1 MKKSDFQM
9 WLDKLGKAWVEKD
22 PDAVLNLFDQTIK
35 YFENVLDEPYIGKE
49 KVYDL
54 WKGVPGSQKDI
65 SFNGEILMTKG
76 NVAIANWQSKFT
88 KVPSG
93 EIEEIDGVFL
103 FELNDEGKCILFKQW
118 ESVRKLKQ
126 K

>member
-54 WKGVPGSQKDI
+54 WKVVPESQKDI
-65 SFNGEILMTKG
+65 SFIGEILMTKG
-76 NVAIANWQSKFT
+76 NIAIANWKAKFT
-88 KVPSG
+88 KIMSG
-93 EIEEIDGVFL
+93 EIEEIDGIFL
-103 FELNDEGKCILFKQW
+103 FELNDDGKCTLFKQW
-118 ESVRKLKQ
+118 ESVRILKQ

>member
-9 WLDKLGKAWVEKD
+9 WLDKLGKTWVEKD

-54 WKGVPGSQKDI
+54 WKVVPENQRDI
-65 SFNGEILMTKG
+65 SFDGEILMTKG
-76 NVAIANWQSKFT
+76 NIAIANWKAKFT
-88 KVPSG
+88 KIMSG
-93 EIEEIDGVFL
+93 EIEEIDGIFL

-118 ESVRKLKQ
+118 ESVRILKQ